1 MRTLRNVVVILLSLV
16 FVLGGLA
23 EGKVKLVYT
32 NNVTDVTAN
41 VEEQLIQLF
50 MEENPDI
57 EVEFR
62 NAPISAEQL
71 LLWAAAGMC
80 PDVFMIHSH
89 TFNELMGK
97 GLLTP
102 LDGFV
107 QDDAEVDLEDIF
119 PEGLEE
125 FTYEGVLYGIPYEYH
140 MVAVLFYNLDIINE
154 SGLAPPPAE
163 WPWEDFIKYAAKLRH
178 MDGNEITRWG
188 FYAYHPLNFV
198 HSWGGALVDDWRNPT
213 DTLID
218 SPASIAGYEAFASL
232 ASLELMPPSGW
243 YTSLF
248 LSETVPMVVSGLWGA
263 YSFANAN
270 FQWDIT
276 LPPLGEGPG
285 NGRGYEFVSR
295 ALGISTQTQY
305 PEEAYR
311 LLKFLAYDE
320 RALKIR
326 ALSIASEG
334 VQGDLPPRF
343 SVARGEAFVGNDL
356 GPKNKMLMLNVVND
370 VYRMPRHPE
379 AQRIFSLA
387 NQVGW
392 RGFQGESVTN
402 AAISVAEQI
411 RAILAQ

>member
-1 MRTLRNVVVILLSLV
+1 
-16 FVLGGLA
+16 
-23 EGKVKLVYT
+23 
-32 NNVTDVTAN
+32 
-41 VEEQLIQLF
+41 
-50 MEENPDI
+50 
-57 EVEFR
+57 
-62 NAPISAEQL
+62 
-71 LLWAAAGMC
+71 
-80 PDVFMIHSH
+80 
-89 TFNELMGK
+89 
-97 GLLTP
+97 
-102 LDGFV
+102 
-107 QDDAEVDLEDIF
+107 
-119 PEGLEE
+119 
-125 FTYEGVLYGIPYEYH
+125 
-140 MVAVLFYNLDIINE
+140 MVAALFYNLDIINE

-188 FYAYHPLNFV
+188 FHAYHPLNFV

-320 RALKIR
+320 RAEDWPSPFFGR
-326 ALSIASEG
+326 
-334 VQGDLPPRF
+334 VRDLAAAF
-343 SVARGEAFVGNDL
+343 SVARRGLCGNDL

-370 VYRMPRHPE
+370 VYRMPRHLGPSG
-379 AQRIFSLA
+379 FLA
-387 NQVGW
+387 WLTKWAGVV
-392 RGFQGESVTN
+392 FKES
-402 AAISVAEQI
+402 
-411 RAILAQ
+411 R

>member
-1 MRTLRNVVVILLSLV
+1 VRTLRNVVVILLSLV

-125 FTYEGVLYGIPYEYH
+125 FTYEGVLYGIPYEYN
-140 MVAVLFYNLDIINE
+140 VIN
-154 SGLAPPPAE
+154 G
-163 WPWEDFIKYAAKLRH
+163 FKHKR
-178 MDGNEITRWG
+178 
-188 FYAYHPLNFV
+188 FYAIRSVLHG
-198 HSWGGALVDDWRNPT
+198 S
-213 DTLID
+213 
-218 SPASIAGYEAFASL
+218 
-232 ASLELMPPSGW
+232 
-243 YTSLF
+243 
-248 LSETVPMVVSGLWGA
+248 
-263 YSFANAN
+263 
-270 FQWDIT
+270 
-276 LPPLGEGPG
+276 
-285 NGRGYEFVSR
+285 
-295 ALGISTQTQY
+295 LGIAPGGLGF
-305 PEEAYR
+305 PE
-311 LLKFLAYDE
+311 
-320 RALKIR
+320 
-326 ALSIASEG
+326 
-334 VQGDLPPRF
+334 
-343 SVARGEAFVGNDL
+343 
-356 GPKNKMLMLNVVND
+356 
-370 VYRMPRHPE
+370 
-379 AQRIFSLA
+379 
-387 NQVGW
+387 
-392 RGFQGESVTN
+392 T
-402 AAISVAEQI
+402 
-411 RAILAQ
+411 